1 MINREV
7 LNKLKDYMHR
17 KRALVLLG
25 ARRTGKTTILKALAE
40 NGTHLKYVDCDLSD
54 SLELFNF
61 HNIPEIQLR
70 FGGYR
75 YLLIDEAQRIP
86 DIGLKMKAIID
97 NLPDLQVIATG
108 SSSLEIANRTHEP
121 LTGRKFEFFILP
133 LSTSEI
139 FAYDGYEAVT
149 GWLGTRLI
157 YGNYPEVYLEKT
169 MPDEIIKEIA
179 GSYLFKDI
187 LSYQDVKRPELLRK
201 LLQALALQMGSEV
214 SMNELAQTVGLDRKT
229 VERYI
234 GLLEQIFI
242 IFRLYSYSRNLRNEL
257 KRAQKVYFWDNGVR
271 NALLNNFNPLNLRT
285 DTGALWENY
294 FVSEMRKMRLNQ
306 RANCDHYF
314 WRTTLQK
321 EIDLIE
327 VEAEKVTAFEIKWN
341 PAKPGKLPLA
351 FRKAYPEA
359 RFITVNPEN
368 YLEHLGV

>member
-187 LSYQDVKRPELLRK
+187 LSYQDIKRPELLRK

-351 FRKAYPEA
+351 FQKAYPEA